1 MDAEDRVRVIHLPRE
16 HAGELR
22 LAKPRLEIAYLLADL
37 FHDAVVVLGRAEL
50 EELLR
55 VVDVPRELL
64 DLLDELLDARA
75 LAIDRLRLLR
85 VLPEPWGE
93 RLFVQAI
100 DILLQL
106 RDVKDAPLAS

>member
-1 MDAEDRVRVIHLPRE
+1 VIHLPRE
-16 HAGELR
+16 HPRQLR
-22 LAKPRLEIAYLLADL
+22 LPQAHLERGHLLADL
-37 FHDAVVVLGRAEL
+37 LHDRLVVLGCAEL

-55 VVDVPRELL
+55 VVDVARELL

-85 VLPEPWGE
+85 VVPEPWGE

-100 DILLQL
+100 DVLLQL